1 MNVEAF
7 IEKLFEYAEACG
19 LKEYQVSYSENENS
33 DIQVFNQEI
42 FKQSDNTLMV
52 LSFAV
57 RVNGKVGRFT
67 TERFGVED
75 VRRVVDGAVGNAELM
90 ECEEEFFFYDGK
102 GTYPQVVKHCPM
114 IERLEKF
121 DKAVFLKQLEKET
134 YAADKRVNKVISTQY
149 YCSSGLII
157 MRNSL
162 GLNLR
167 DKSVKAG
174 AYVYASAQNGE
185 EIKTYG
191 DGVCFDKPEDFNPKL
206 LAEKVVKKLVSRLN
220 AEDTCSRKASVIF
233 ENKVFASILGSISGM
248 FSSYAVDTGKS
259 KLAGKIGESIA
270 SPKVSIIDDPWL
282 ENGFATSSFD
292 SEGVPTQYKEL
303 IKDGVLQGFLYG
315 LSMAHKYKTQST
327 GNGTGGLG
335 CRVFN
340 FYLKN
345 GDCPHEELL
354 RKLGNGVYIDKLNG
368 LSGSISL
375 VSGNFSM
382 GAEGYLVENGKLGRY
397 LNQFTISGNIYEVLK
412 DIEEVGNDLD
422 FDCSPLGSPSVLI
435 KNIMIANN

>member
-1 MNVEAF
+1 MEIEVF
-7 IEKLFEYAEACG
+7 IDRLFDYAEVCG
-19 LKEYQVSYSENENS
+19 LKEYQVSYAKNENS

-42 FKQSDNTLMV
+42 FKQSDNTLMI

-67 TERFGVED
+67 TERFDADD
-75 VRRVVDGAVGNAELM
+75 VQRVVDGAVCNAELM

-102 GTYPQVVKHCPM
+102 GIYPQVVKHRPM

-121 DKAVFLKQLEKET
+121 DKAFFLKQLEKET
-134 YAADKRVNKVISTQY
+134 YEADKRVNKVISTQY
-149 YCSSGLII
+149 YSSFSQAI

-162 GLNLR
+162 GLNLKDETVR
-167 DKSVKAG
+167 AG
-174 AYVYASAQNGE
+174 AYVYASAQNGTE
-185 EIKTYG
+185 VKTYG
-191 DGVCFDKPEDFNPKL
+191 DGVCFDREEDFNPKL
-206 LAEKVVKKLVSRLN
+206 LAEKVVKKLVSRLG
-220 AEDTCSRKASVIF
+220 AEDTVSRKAPVIF
-233 ENKVFASILGSISGM
+233 ENKVFASILGSIYGM

-259 KLAGKIGESIA
+259 KLAGKIGELIA

-282 ENGFATSSFD
+282 ENGFATSPFD

-303 IKDGVLQGFLYG
+303 VKDGVLQGFLYG
-315 LSMAHKYKTQST
+315 LSMAHKYKTKST

-335 CRVFN
+335 SRVFN

-345 GDCPHEELL
+345 GTCPPEELL
-354 RKLGNGVYIDKLNG
+354 HKLGTGVYIDKLNG

-382 GAEGYLVENGKLGRY
+382 GAEGYRVKNGKLGRY

-422 FDCSPLGSPSVLI
+422 FDSSPLGSPSVLV
-435 KNIMIANN
+435 KNITIANN